1 MEPLRSLVCRFRPWR
16 VSLAPVSGDAL
27 SFSATCSLSPFS
39 AACVSTSSSSLS
51 PFSST
56 LPRAFFST
64 YLASSQVSFP
74 PHALSFFAL
83 DATPAAFVSSASI
96 SACSPS
102 TPSSLSSQQPFR
114 SRSFASFPRPCSPP
128 SVSSSALLSSALLSS
143 APSLASVSHPF
154 SAYSLASRVFSSS
167 RERMRYDVV
176 VVGGG
181 PAGLAAAIRVKQ
193 LCETKNASL
202 SVCVIDKGGDIGS
215 HILSGNVFE
224 PRALDELFPAWQANL
239 SPSPVAF
246 SPAAEEAGGV
256 AAAAVFLQQGVEKL
270 RALWGELHAPD
281 TKRERKQATGDT
293 APEAGREAEEKRDA
307 AAAAAAEKTDRVD
320 SGVGKVSQRPP
331 RGGDAPEKVGSRRQN
346 REDAGEIVDN
356 VLQSLR
362 EKHLD
367 ETAVTASVS
376 AAEQG
381 IHEAEDRCRNAGPTA
396 AHAVRTAGG
405 PPVRTLATED
415 EVLVFLSGAKALSL
429 PAWIWPAELKNK
441 GKNYVMSLGRFA
453 QWLAAVAEQHYGV
466 EIYSGFAGAD
476 LLVKTSTHSDP
487 LPLSAF
493 RVDVS
498 PLLADSSSQLPPA
511 SSPSSSSP
519 SAESCLPS
527 STPAFAFRPAD
538 GRPYVCGVRTAD
550 MGMKKDGTRGSAFV
564 PGVDLLARQVILAEG
579 CRGSLAELATAAFDL
594 LGDFQKQRN
603 AVGQKSVD
611 AEKEK
616 SSQVEKPLLPCP
628 PQYGLGLKEIWE
640 VKGENYRKGK
650 VVHAMGWPLGLR
662 NYGGGFLYH
671 AGEPNRVLVGFVIGL
686 DYKNPY
692 INPYEEFQRWKKHPR
707 IASVLQGGRCVA
719 YGAKCLS
726 EGGFQA
732 IPKLT
737 FPGGLLVGDCAG
749 FLNSVKLKGTHL
761 AMKSGMV
768 AAEAIVDALLPSHPS
783 PPSSPSPSTSSAVLE
798 GAEEKGEEA
807 SERERGAGDEREEEG
822 VEVEDYE
829 RRLRRSWAVEELFRI
844 RNVKPSFKWGLLCGL
859 VGTFLHARLT
869 KGREPWTLR
878 WNKHDREQTEE
889 ASQHKPIFYP
899 PHDGSLT
906 FDLLDNLARSGT
918 THEHDQPSHLV
929 IRRGK
934 ERVPVDVSLR
944 RFAGPESRFCPAKV
958 YEFVETEEDDTTSS
972 HLPETATGG
981 GSSKASD
988 GGGRGKRKERG
999 TPTMRLQ
1006 INAQN
1011 CLHCKCCAIKT
1022 TENFIEW
1029 RVPEGGGGPRYSG
1042 M

>member
-16 VSLAPVSGDAL
+16 VSLALVSGNAL
-27 SFSATCSLSPFS
+27 PFS
-39 AACVSTSSSSLS
+39 PTCVSTSSYSLS

-56 LPRAFFST
+56 LPRAFFFTSRG
-64 YLASSQVSFP
+64 ASQVSFP
-74 PHALSFFAL
+74 PHSLSFFSL
-83 DATPAAFVSSASI
+83 TSTPAAFVSSVSI
-96 SACSPS
+96 SVCSPS
-102 TPSSLSSQQPFR
+102 TSSSLSSQQPFR
-114 SRSFASFPRPCSPP
+114 TQSFFFASVPRPCSLP
-128 SVSSSALLSSALLSS
+128 SVSSSALLSAV
-143 APSLASVSHPF
+143 PSLASSSHPF
-154 SAYSLASRVFSSS
+154 SASSLASRVFSSS

-193 LCETKNASL
+193 LCETANASL

-224 PRALDELFPAWQANL
+224 PRALDELFPAWKTNL
-239 SPSPVAF
+239 SPSTVSF

-256 AAAAVFLQQGVEKL
+256 AAAAVFLQQGLEKL
-270 RALWGELHAPD
+270 RALWGELHTRDA
-281 TKRERKQATGDT
+281 KRERRQGTEDRAAD
-293 APEAGREAEEKRDA
+293 AGRETEEKRHAEGAQA
-307 AAAAAAEKTDRVD
+307 ADKTDRVD
-320 SGVGKVSQRPP
+320 RAIGSVSEHPP
-331 RGGDAPEKVGSRRQN
+331 QDGDATEKKSGSRRRN
-346 REDAGEIVDN
+346 RDEDAAEIVDN

-362 EKHLD
+362 DKHLD
-367 ETAVTASVS
+367 ETAVTASAS

-396 AHAVRTAGG
+396 AQAVRTAGG

-429 PAWIWPAELKNK
+429 PAWILPAELKNK
-441 GKNYVMSLGRFA
+441 GKNYVISLGQLA
-453 QWLAAVAEQHYGV
+453 QWLAAVAEEHYGV

-476 LLVKTSTHSDP
+476 LLVKTSPHSDP

-498 PLLADSSSQLPPA
+498 SLLAESSSHHSPA
-511 SSPSSSSP
+511 SSSSSSSP
-519 SAESCLPS
+519 SVESCLSSS
-527 STPAFAFRPAD
+527 STAFALRPAD

-550 MGMKKDGTRGSAFV
+550 MGVKKDGTRGSAFV

-579 CRGSLAELATAAFDL
+579 CRGSLAELATEAFNL
-594 LGDFQKQRN
+594 RGDFQKQRN
-603 AVGQKSVD
+603 AVGQKRVE

-616 SSQVEKPLLPCP
+616 STQVEKPLLPCP

-640 VKGENYRKGK
+640 VKGENYCKGK

-707 IASVLQGGRCVA
+707 IASVLTGGRCVA

-768 AAEAIVDALLPSHPS
+768 AAEAVVDALLPSYPWSSSPPS
-783 PPSSPSPSTSSAVLE
+783 PSSPSPSTSSAFLD

-807 SERERGAGDEREEEG
+807 REREGRDEREAEG
-822 VEVEDYE
+822 LEVEEYE

-844 RNVKPSFKWGLLCGL
+844 RNVKPSFRWGLLSGL

-878 WNKHDREQTEE
+878 WNRHDREQTEE

-906 FDLLDNLARSGT
+906 FDILDNLARSGT
-918 THEHDQPSHLV
+918 THDHDQPSHLV
-929 IRRGK
+929 IRHGK

-958 YEFVETEEDDTTSS
+958 YEFVETEEDETTSS
-972 HLPETATGG
+972 QLPETATGA

-999 TPTMRLQ
+999 TSTMRLQ